1 MNRVQ
6 FSQEGEQQLLCL
18 ALKYE
23 SVTGVSVRWRKS
35 TGALAAMVEYGLY
48 CGEKELEKLARGFL
62 KMITDAERKHLMDEL
77 EVLPEAQQE
86 ELRQLRIY
94 RGSVATL
101 EEAPVSPASALSP
114 EGANALATSSKLYRG
129 VAMALPDTPTQKR
142 PGKQRRYR
150 GVVIDE

>member
-23 SVTGVSVRWRKS
+23 SVTGMSVRWRKS
-35 TGALAAMVEYGLY
+35 TGALAAMVEHGLY

-77 EVLPEAQQE
+77 EVLPTAQQE

-94 RGSVATL
+94 RGSVATP
-101 EEAPVSPASALSP
+101 EEALVSPALSP
-114 EGANALATSSKLYRG
+114 EGAGALATSSKLYRG
-129 VAMALPDTPTQKR
+129 VAMALPDAPTQKR